1 MFRGKLF
8 TWWDLPTYFSNFD
21 DAFLISLELLKN
33 FMVQSNCRV
42 FQHDQNMLIY
52 WALKCMFICS
62 FLKMQDIFNFSAI
75 FKYCLSL
82 TNHLRLYG
90 RNQKQSPEV
99 GFSKKGVLKN
109 FAKFT
114 GDLCQSLLFNQV
126 AGFSK
131 VFKRTFFTAH
141 LQVTASV
148 FLWNFDLKI

>member
-1 MFRGKLF
+1 MFWGKLF
-8 TWWDLPTYFSNFD
+8 TSWDLPTSYFSNFD

-33 FMVQSNCRV
+33 FMVQSNWRV

-99 GFSKKGVLKN
+99 GFVK
-109 FAKFT
+109 
-114 GDLCQSLLFNQV
+114 
-126 AGFSK
+126 K
-131 VFKRTFFTAH
+131 VF
-141 LQVTASV
+141 
-148 FLWNFDLKI
+148 LKISPNLQETCARVSYLIKLQALVKSLREPFLQHISRWLLLYFYEILT